1 MKGTGMNQATKMAKL
16 DENSVTAENVD
27 LSNCDRELIQY
38 SAAIQPHGVLLVLHE
53 PDLRVLQAS
62 ANAAAVFG
70 LSMEN
75 LLTSNFEALI
85 GAPQMD
91 QLLKRLGSTKL
102 EGSPVHLLRLDV
114 GSKQRFHVFG
124 HRIDGVLI
132 LELEMAGDAA
142 AADTLD
148 IYSELRMAISRLQAT
163 GSLDEFMNLAVEE
176 IRAFTGFDRVMAYRF
191 LEDGSG
197 DVTAESLKPEFEP
210 YLGLRYPASDIP
222 LPSRRLFSLT
232 WVRHLPNTYYE
243 PIPIVPV
250 TNPVTNG
257 PLDLS
262 YAFTR
267 SVSVMYTDYLKN
279 MGAQAT
285 LTITVLKKGHLW
297 GLISCMNHE
306 KPVHVQYET
315 RMACEFLGHMI
326 SLLMD
331 SKEESG
337 NYRNKLKLAAAW
349 DQLSEHMAREKDF
362 RDGLTKHEPTVL
374 TNMDA
379 GGAAV
384 VAEGGVRLLG
394 TTPNAEQVLSL
405 ANWVATQSE
414 TVFSTNRLASLYP
427 EAEAFQQSAAG
438 VMGIRLTHEHPAM
451 ILWFRPELTQT
462 VNWAGNPEKP
472 VEVSVE
478 GDSVRLA
485 PRRSFELWKQSVSGR
500 SASWERWELEA
511 AGDLRRK
518 IVEVVLQRAEEV
530 SLLNRQLEQSN
541 MELDSFAY
549 IAAHDL
555 KEPLRGINSF
565 SGLLR
570 ADSAL
575 DAKSKKHLETIQTL
589 TQRMDAL
596 IDSLLEYSKV
606 GSMDLQLVPVDLNA
620 IVEHVVQTIKPRLD
634 EGNVTLRILRP
645 LPIASCDAQLVEEV
659 LQNLIT
665 NAAKYNDKAER
676 WIEIGYKQQNPV
688 TYFVRDNGIG
698 IDPQHA
704 EQVFQIF
711 RRLHG
716 RREFGGG
723 SGAGLTI
730 TRRMIQRHGGRIWFE
745 STPGEGSTFYFT
757 LGPEKREL

>member
-1 MKGTGMNQATKMAKL
+1 MNQETKAADS
-16 DENSVTAENVD
+16 DENPVTAENVD

-38 SAAIQPHGVLLVLHE
+38 SGAIQPHAVLLVLNE

-62 ANAAAVFG
+62 TNAAAVFS

-75 LLTSNFEALI
+75 LLTSNAEALL
-85 GAPQMD
+85 GAQNTE
-91 QLLKRLGSTKL
+91 QLRKRLGSTKL
-102 EGSPVHLLRLDV
+102 DGSPVHLLRFDV
-114 GSKQRFHVFG
+114 GGKQRFHVFG

-142 AADTLD
+142 ADTLD
-148 IYSELRMAISRLQAT
+148 IYSELRMAIGRLQSTA
-163 GSLDEFMNLAVEE
+163 SLDEFMNLAVDQVRE
-176 IRAFTGFDRVMAYRF
+176 FTGFDRVMAYRF

-197 DVTAESLKPEFEP
+197 DVTAESLKPGLEP

-222 LPSRRLFSLT
+222 LPARRMYSLS
-232 WVRHLPNTYYE
+232 WVRHLPDVAYE
-243 PIPIVPV
+243 PIPIVPA
-250 TNPVTNG
+250 TNPVTKG

-267 SVSVMYTDYLKN
+267 SVSVMYTEYLKN
-279 MGAQAT
+279 MGTQAT
-285 LTITVLKKGHLW
+285 LVITLLKKGELW

-306 KPVHVQYET
+306 RPVHVQYET

-331 SKEESG
+331 SKEEIG
-337 NYRNKLKLAAAW
+337 NYRYKLKLAAAW
-349 DQLSEHMAREKDF
+349 DQVSEHMAREKDF
-362 RDGLTKHEPTVL
+362 RDGLTKHEPTIL

-384 VAEGGVRLLG
+384 VAKGDVRLLG
-394 TTPNAEQVLSL
+394 TTPTAEQVLRL
-405 ANWVATQSE
+405 AEWIATQSE
-414 TVFSTNRLASLYP
+414 TVFSTERLAALYP
-427 EAEAFQQSAAG
+427 PADAFQGSAAG
-438 VMGIRLTHEHPAM
+438 VMAIRLARNNADM
-451 ILWFRPELTQT
+451 ILWFRPELPQT
-462 VNWAGNPEKP
+462 VSWAGNPEKP
-472 VEVSVE
+472 VEVSFE
-478 GDSVRLA
+478 GDSIRLA

-500 SASWERWELEA
+500 SAAWESWELEA
-511 AGDLRRK
+511 VGDLRRK

-541 MELDSFAY
+541 LELDSFAY

-565 SGLLR
+565 SGLIR
-570 ADSAL
+570 ADSSQL
-575 DAKSKKHLETIQTL
+575 DAKSNKHLETIQTL
-589 TQRMDAL
+589 TKRMDAL
-596 IDSLLEYSKV
+596 IDSLLAYSKV
-606 GSMDLQLVPVDLNA
+606 GSMELQMVPVDLNT
-620 IVEHVVQTIKPRLD
+620 IVEHVVRTVKARLD
-634 EGNVTLRILRP
+634 ESNVTLRLARP
-645 LPIASCDAQLVEEV
+645 FPMASCNAQLVEEV
-659 LQNLIT
+659 FQNLLT
-665 NAAKYNDKAER
+665 NAAKYNDKPER
-676 WIEIGYKQQNPV
+676 WIEIGYQEQNPI

-711 RRLHG
+711 RRLHP
-716 RREFGGG
+716 RHEFGGG

-757 LGPEKREL
+757 LGPEKREA

>member
-1 MKGTGMNQATKMAKL
+1 MDQATNAVQS
-16 DENSVTAENVD
+16 DENPVTAGNVD

-38 SAAIQPHGVLLVLHE
+38 SGAIQPHGVLLVLHE
-53 PDLRVLQAS
+53 PELRIVQAS
-62 ANAAAVFG
+62 ANAAAVFD
-70 LSMEN
+70 LSMAN
-75 LLTSNFEALI
+75 LLTSNAEALL
-85 GAPQMD
+85 GAQNTD
-91 QLLKRLGSTKL
+91 QLRKRLGSTKL
-102 EGSPVHLLRLDV
+102 DGSPVHLLRFDV
-114 GSKQRFHVFG
+114 GGKQRFHVFG

-132 LELEMAGDAA
+132 LELEMAGNAA
-142 AADTLD
+142 VETLD
-148 IYSELRMAISRLQAT
+148 LFSELRMAISRLQAT
-163 GSLDEFMNLAVEE
+163 ASLDEFMNLAVDQ
-176 IRAFTGFDRVMAYRF
+176 IREFTGFDRVMAYRF

-197 DVTAESLKPEFEP
+197 DVTAESLKPGLQP

-222 LPSRRLFSLT
+222 QPARRLFSLT
-232 WVRHLPNTYYE
+232 WVRHLPDVSYE
-243 PIPIVPV
+243 PIPIVPA

-267 SVSVMYTDYLKN
+267 SVSEMYTVYLKN
-279 MGAQAT
+279 MGVQAT
-285 LTITVLKKGHLW
+285 LVITLLKKGELW

-306 KPVHVQYET
+306 RPVHVQYET

-331 SKEESG
+331 SKEDIG
-337 NYRNKLKLAAAW
+337 NYRYKLKLAAAW
-349 DQLSEHMAREKDF
+349 DQVSEYMAREKNF
-362 RDGLTKHEPTVL
+362 QDGLTNHEPTIL

-384 VAEGGVRLLG
+384 IVKGDVRLLG
-394 TTPNAEQVLSL
+394 TTPTAEQIRSL
-405 ANWVATQSE
+405 AAWAATQSE
-414 TVFSTNRLASLYP
+414 TIFSTDRLAALYP
-427 EAEAFQQSAAG
+427 PAEAFQQAAAG
-438 VMGIRLTHEHPAM
+438 VMGIRLARNNADM
-451 ILWFRPELTQT
+451 ILWFRPELPQT
-462 VNWAGNPEKP
+462 VSWAGNPEKP
-472 VEVSVE
+472 VEVSFE
-478 GDSVRLA
+478 GDSVRLT

-500 SASWERWELEA
+500 SASWESWELEA
-511 AGDLRRK
+511 AGDLRRN

-541 MELDSFAY
+541 IELDSFAY
-549 IAAHDL
+549 MAAHDL

-570 ADSAL
+570 ADSAQL

-596 IDSLLEYSKV
+596 IDSLLQYSKV
-606 GSMDLQLVPVDLNA
+606 GRIELQLVPVDLNT
-620 IVEHVVQTIKPRLD
+620 ILDRVVQTTKARLD
-634 EGNVTLRILRP
+634 EGNVALRIPRP
-645 LPIASCDAQLVEEV
+645 FPMASCDAQFVEEV

-665 NAAKYNDKAER
+665 NAVKYNDKPER
-676 WIEIGYKQQNPV
+676 WIEIGYQEQNPV

-711 RRLHG
+711 RRLHA
-716 RREFGGG
+716 RHQFGGG

-730 TRRMIQRHGGRIWFE
+730 ARRMIQRHGGRIWFD

-757 LGPEKREL
+757 LGPEKREV